1 MEIFDRPLPSDYD
14 YRGSPTSLG
23 NSHSPRGE
31 KFDTV
36 DLLPV
41 VTKLWARKWRIFASI
56 IVCGGLAYVMA
67 KVITPSYIGT
77 AVVIIKPQET
87 IAGLSDAIVPA
98 GVQASAEVMTT
109 ESFVLQ
115 SRALASE
122 TIQRLRLDRDPEFD
136 PLPNRFPSLFAPVLP
151 LFYKV
156 QNWLRPISGLLSSAF
171 PPPVANDEIDATA
184 EPSAAVKPGTIVVN
198 AFLER
203 LRVTVQ
209 ESSNVFEVSFRSS
222 RPKTAALVPNTLIQI
237 YLEQR
242 SNGKERA
249 LARENEW
256 LDSLLPKLGDKMRQS
271 ELALADYRQKS
282 GLTSEKN
289 STTFGQDLTGTK
301 AQLTLARARTAE
313 VFARFRQMQ
322 ALAPSGQP
330 ASTGAAASPASA
342 SESPALQRL
351 REQQIQIQEEL
362 TAIKG
367 TLGPKHP
374 KTVRLE
380 AQLRDLSSEI
390 GRETAGRL
398 KAELAAAQAAESV
411 LHQKVAEFTQEYSQ
425 ANGGDSRL
433 QTLIAQADADR
444 KTYEQYLARANDVH
458 SRIGHEKPDGSL
470 LSPADVPLNPSFP
483 NTKIIVAAGITI
495 GAGAGVLLA
504 AIIDWLRGRLRSK
517 EQVEEAFGI
526 RCLGLV
532 PRFKP
537 SRRRLGTE
545 LARVARASSLVEP
558 RNAVFTQSVRSIG
571 LKLRSFDSCNDPR
584 VVLVSS
590 ALPQEGK
597 TWMAVSLAASLASDG
612 FRVALIDCDLHRP
625 SVHRMFNGVR
635 GPGLTDYF
643 SESVG
648 FDEIIHQDHISG
660 VDYVPAGGALLKDA
674 WRMAPNRLRR
684 VIDLLGE
691 QYAFII
697 LDSAPVL
704 AVPET
709 LVLSRMAHKTIFVAH
724 WGRTPVKIARHALMQ
739 LLEAGAETAV
749 VLSMV
754 DLKRAA
760 MYGDP
765 VASVYKRL
773 EGYYNH

>member
-1 MEIFDRPLPSDYD
+1 MEIFDRPLSSDYE
-14 YRGSPTSLG
+14 YRSNLTLLG
-23 NSHSPRGE
+23 TSHSPRGE
-31 KFDTV
+31 KVDTV
-36 DLLPV
+36 DLLSILE
-41 VTKLWARKWRIFASI
+41 KLWSRKWRIFALI

-77 AVVIIKPQET
+77 ALIIMKSQET

-115 SRALASE
+115 SRALAID
-122 TIQRLRLDRDPEFD
+122 TIERLHLDRDPEFD

-151 LFYKV
+151 LFYKM

-171 PPPVANDEIDATA
+171 PPPAANDEIDATV
-184 EPSAAVKPGTIVVN
+184 EPSAAAKPRTIVVN

-209 ESSNVFEVSFRSS
+209 ESSNVLEVSFRSS
-222 RPKTAALVPNTLIQI
+222 RPKIAALVPNTLIQI

-282 GLTSEKN
+282 GLTSDKN
-289 STTFGQDLTGTK
+289 STLFGQDLAGTK
-301 AQLTLARARTAE
+301 AQLALARARTAE
-313 VFARFRQMQ
+313 VSARFRQMQ
-322 ALAPSGQP
+322 ALATSSEQP
-330 ASTGAAASPASA
+330 ASTGGAASPASA

-351 REQQIQIQEEL
+351 REQQIQVQEEL

-374 KTVRLE
+374 KTVKLE

-411 LHQKVAEFTQEYSQ
+411 LLKKVAEFTQEYSQ

-444 KTYEQYLARANDVH
+444 KTYDQYLARANDVH

-470 LSPADVPLNPSFP
+470 LSSADVPLNPSFP
-483 NTKIIVAAGITI
+483 NTKILVAAGSTI
-495 GAGAGVLLA
+495 GAGVGVLLA
-504 AIIDWLRGRLRSK
+504 TIFDWLRGRLRSK

-532 PRFKP
+532 PRLKP
-537 SRRRLGTE
+537 SRRRHGTG
-545 LARVARASSLVEP
+545 LARVARAASLVEP
-558 RNAVFTQSVRSIG
+558 KNAVFRQSVRSIG
-571 LKLRSFDSCNDPR
+571 LKLRSFDSCSEPQ

-597 TWMAVSLAASLASDG
+597 TWMAVSLAASLVSDG

-625 SVHRMFNGVR
+625 KVHRMFDGLR
-635 GPGLTDYF
+635 GPGLTDYL
-643 SESVG
+643 SGSVG
-648 FDEIIHQDHISG
+648 FDEIIHQDRVSG
-660 VDYVPAGGALLKDA
+660 VDYVPAGGAFLKEA
-674 WRMAPNRLRR
+674 RRMAPDRVRR
-684 VIDLLGE
+684 VIDLLGK

-697 LDSAPVL
+697 VDSAPVL

-709 LVLSRMAHKTIFVAH
+709 LVLSRMAHKTIFVAR

-765 VASVYKRL
+765 IASVYKRL
-773 EGYYNH
+773 EGY